1 MLLRQAGHKIMKS
14 VQRSMVHHI
23 PDGHGNLDW
32 LILPWSSSEGNK
44 GMWMYVFGIL
54 WIEAF
59 RIVHLGIVP
68 YTVVMVD

>member
-1 MLLRQAGHKIMKS
+1 MNCGGACPPNS
-14 VQRSMVHHI
+14 
-23 PDGHGNLDW
+23 DGHGNLDR

-44 GMWMYVFGIL
+44 GMWVSVFGIL

-59 RIVHLGIVP
+59 RIVQFWIVP